1 VCRFA
6 CLFWSSPLRLRYL
19 CEEEKR
25 ERESEGRIERER
37 ENLTEIERERL
48 REKERDAS
56 NIDLIILTPDI

>member
-1 VCRFA
+1 
-6 CLFWSSPLRLRYL
+6 LRLRYL